1 MKVGLLG
8 AALYAFA
15 VLPLQQSHFYTVDTF
30 GTFFALLTFY
40 FAVRVA
46 QGGEAGRRGG
56 GWGTYVR
63 AGRGLGAS
71 LASRINLAP
80 LAGIA
85 LLAAGDSRLGRLQA
99 DARR

>member
-1 MKVGLLG
+1 MIGRRLYSVKVGLLG

-46 QGGEAGRRGG
+46 QGGEAGKRGG
-56 GWGTYVR
+56 GWGTYVALGACLGR
-63 AGRGLGAS
+63 QRRLSHQPGAAGRHRA
-71 LASRINLAP
+71 
-80 LAGIA
+80 AGR
-85 LLAAGDSRLGRLQA
+85 GDSRLG
-99 DARR
+99 